1 MVERTG
7 SHVFLCLWPCVASGT
22 PPRARTL
29 GRKQASRL
37 PHKIVRDALDQNVH
51 SSMTQQVEALLTE
64 HFRYTPLSL
73 IDDIINT
80 VNTIIYRAIEAIEN
94 GLFSIPPQ
102 QLGYSPE
109 PDTSHP
115 TVSPNSEHPDAKDEI
130 ENGVHQL
137 ETLLEATVDKTFDK
151 FEIYTLRNI
160 LTVPDDL
167 APWMRLSH
175 YEGLTLPLPSTT
187 PTPESVLALRR
198 KVQETRKLN
207 LSLRNTHASNETI
220 VAQLKSLLSA
230 SKPKTEAQASPPST
244 IDPSLAF
251 LTSHPSATTLGLS
264 IAPPTS
270 FAPVNAKDNNYSPLE
285 TSTQFFISQLP
296 ALRQALE
303 ELKPRLKSLPEKI
316 GDGDWESRREER
328 RAYIEGRV
336 RKVVDGIGVGRVSGD
351 ARRGVRVGRE
361 EVRDLEG
368 VVGGIGGDRME
379 E

>member
-1 MVERTG
+1 
-7 SHVFLCLWPCVASGT
+7 
-22 PPRARTL
+22 
-29 GRKQASRL
+29 
-37 PHKIVRDALDQNVH
+37 
-51 SSMTQQVEALLTE
+51 MTQQVEALLTE

-102 QLGYSPE
+102 QLGYSSDSDASGATTN
-109 PDTSHP
+109 PDA
-115 TVSPNSEHPDAKDEI
+115 EHPDAKDEI

-167 APWMRLSH
+167 APWMRLGH
-175 YEGLTLPLPSTT
+175 YEDLTLPLPSNT
-187 PTPESVLALRR
+187 PTPESILALRR

-207 LSLRNTHASNETI
+207 LALRNTHASNATTI
-220 VAQLKSLLSA
+220 TQLRSLLSA
-230 SKPKTEAQASPPST
+230 AKPKPETQSSRPLPSST

-264 IAPPTS
+264 FSQTPS
-270 FAPVNAKDNNYSPLE
+270 SKDKSYSPLE
-285 TSTQFFISQLP
+285 TNTQFFLSQLP
-296 ALRQALE
+296 ALREALE
-303 ELKPRLKSLPEKI
+303 ELKPRLKTLPEKI
-316 GDGDWESRREER
+316 GGVDWESRREER

-336 RKVVDGIGVGRVSGD
+336 RKVVDGMGEGGGNGD
-351 ARRGVRVGRE
+351 GIRGARVGRE

-368 VVGGIGGDRME
+368 VVGGIGRDRME

>member
-1 MVERTG
+1 
-7 SHVFLCLWPCVASGT
+7 
-22 PPRARTL
+22 
-29 GRKQASRL
+29 
-37 PHKIVRDALDQNVH
+37 
-51 SSMTQQVEALLTE
+51 MTQQVEALLTE

-80 VNTIIYRAIEAIEN
+80 VNTIVYRAIEAIEN

-102 QLGYSPE
+102 QLGYSPDKDASGTSTSTVN
-109 PDTSHP
+109 PDHP
-115 TVSPNSEHPDAKDEI
+115 EAKDEI

-160 LTVPDDL
+160 LTVPNEL
-167 APWMRLSH
+167 APWMRLRH
-175 YEGLTLPLPSTT
+175 YEGLTLPLPSNS
-187 PTPESVLALRR
+187 PSPESILALRR

-207 LSLRNTHASNETI
+207 VVLRNTHAKNAATI
-220 VAQLKSLLSA
+220 SQLHSFLSPAAQSSPDTSTSLSPADPTSSLS
-230 SKPKTEAQASPPST
+230 
-244 IDPSLAF
+244 F
-251 LTSHPSATTLGLS
+251 LISHPSATALGLS
-264 IAPPTS
+264 LTRPSNGKYDTT
-270 FAPVNAKDNNYSPLE
+270 DLGTPL
-285 TSTQFFISQLP
+285 STHTQNLISQLP

-316 GDGDWESRREER
+316 GDVDWESRREER

-336 RKVVDGIGVGRVSGD
+336 RKIVGEKYGGD
-351 ARRGVRVGRE
+351 EIVGAKIGRE

-368 VVGGIGGDRME
+368 VISGMGAEKME

>member
-1 MVERTG
+1 
-7 SHVFLCLWPCVASGT
+7 
-22 PPRARTL
+22 
-29 GRKQASRL
+29 
-37 PHKIVRDALDQNVH
+37 
-51 SSMTQQVEALLTE
+51 MTQQVEALLTE

-80 VNTIIYRAIEAIEN
+80 VNTIIYRAVEAIEN

-109 PDTSHP
+109 KDASSKNTPLADPDHP
-115 TVSPNSEHPDAKDEI
+115 EAKDEI

-160 LTVPDDL
+160 LTVPDEV
-167 APWMRLSH
+167 APWMRLGH
-175 YEGLTLPLPSTT
+175 YEGLTLPLPTNT
-187 PTPESVLALRR
+187 PTPESILALRR

-207 LSLRNTHASNETI
+207 LALRNTHTKNAATI
-220 VAQLKSLLSA
+220 RQLHSTLSPAAQPNSEISSSADPTLSLG
-230 SKPKTEAQASPPST
+230 
-244 IDPSLAF
+244 F
-251 LTSHPSATTLGLS
+251 LTSHPAAIKLGLS
-264 IAPPTS
+264 LSQQPPNGRQDGAKAQAPLS
-270 FAPVNAKDNNYSPLE
+270 DR
-285 TSTQFFISQLP
+285 TQFFVSQLP

-303 ELKPRLKSLPEKI
+303 ELKPRLKTLPEKI
-316 GDGDWESRREER
+316 GDVDWESRREER

-336 RKVVDGIGVGRVSGD
+336 RKVVGETGRGDELGGVK
-351 ARRGVRVGRE
+351 AGRE

-368 VVGGIGGDRME
+368 VVGEMVGERME